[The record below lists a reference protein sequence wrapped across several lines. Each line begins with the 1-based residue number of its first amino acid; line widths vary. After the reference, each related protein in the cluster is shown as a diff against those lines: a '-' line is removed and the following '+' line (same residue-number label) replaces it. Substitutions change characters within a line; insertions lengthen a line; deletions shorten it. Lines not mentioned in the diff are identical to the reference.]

1 MSSPGDPNQEY
12 PMAGTE
18 LLASRHDAMLIKKG
32 TILLVEDNPDD
43 VTLTVRAFRK
53 NRIGNEL
60 AVACD
65 GEEALRYLL
74 PDPSGATVTPPLP
87 LMVLLDINLPK
98 VNGLDVLRRIRAHE
112 RTRYLPVVVLTT
124 SSEERDIVESYD
136 LGANSYVRKPVVFE
150 SFIDAIR
157 VLGLYWLLVNESAP
171 APFGAD

>member
-1 MSSPGDPNQEY
+1 MNSKDDAVEEY
-12 PMAGTE
+12 PMVGTA
-18 LLASRHDAMLIKKG
+18 LLTQRQDTLSMKPG

-43 VTLTVRAFRK
+43 VTLTLRAFRK
-53 NRIGNEL
+53 NNIGNDM

-74 PDPSGATVTPPLP
+74 PDPVTGTGAAPLP
-87 LMVLLDINLPK
+87 VMVLLDINLPK
-98 VNGLDVLRRIRAHE
+98 VNGLDVLHMIRTHE
-112 RTRYLPVVVLTT
+112 RTKHLPVVILTT

-171 APFGAD
+171 APFGTD

>member
-1 MSSPGDPNQEY
+1 MSSTGDRAEEY
-12 PMAGTE
+12 PMAGPA
-18 LLASRHDAMLIKKG
+18 LLRQQPDATAIKQG

-43 VTLTVRAFRK
+43 VTLTMRAFRK
-53 NRIGNEL
+53 SSISNEI
-60 AVACD
+60 AVARD

-74 PDPSGATVTPPLP
+74 PDPVTGAVTAPLP

-98 VNGLDVLRRIRAHE
+98 INGLDVLREIRSHE
-112 RTRYLPVVVLTT
+112 RSRHLPVVVLTT
-124 SSEERDIVESYD
+124 SSEERDIVEGYD

-150 SFIDAIR
+150 SFIDAVR

>member
-1 MSSPGDPNQEY
+1 MSSTGDAAGEY
-12 PMAGTE
+12 AMAGIE
-18 LLASRHDAMLIKKG
+18 LLAQRQDELPIKPG

-53 NRIGNEL
+53 NNISNEM

-65 GEEALRYLL
+65 GEEALRYLI
-74 PDPSGATVTPPLP
+74 PDAATGSVTAPLP

-98 VNGLDVLRRIRAHE
+98 INGLDVLRSIRSHE
-112 RTRYLPVVVLTT
+112 RTKHLPVVVLTT

-171 APFGAD
+171 APFGTD